1 MRGSDP
7 GHRGVVT
14 LALTASGRRI
24 VRKVA
29 AARQEDL
36 SRIAGRLSAG
46 DRERLTVALSQLVT
60 VVGEGYGTLSGGP
73 IPL

>member
-1 MRGSDP
+1 
-7 GHRGVVT
+7 VVT

-36 SRIAGRLSAG
+36 ARIAGQLSAG
-46 DRERLTVALSQLVT
+46 DRERLTAALRQLVA
-60 VVGEGYGTLSGGP
+60 VVGEGYGTLGGGP
-73 IPL
+73 IPM